1 MAGADGNSLALIISS
16 QPYSNR
22 SARSDMDVAL
32 AAAAL
37 DFRLEVFFLG
47 SAVLQLA
54 EEKEP
59 QGALLP
65 PGYRAWASLP
75 ELAQIHVCA
84 EKYWIDYCDHKG
96 IVLLMPVE
104 ALRESQMRRAWRQ
117 CRHAWVL

>member
-1 MAGADGNSLALIISS
+1 MAGAGGNSLALIISS

-75 ELAQIHVCA
+75 ELAEIHVCA
-84 EKYWIDYCDHKG
+84 EKFWIDYCDHNG

-104 ALRESQMRRAWRQ
+104 ALSESQMRRAWRQ